1 MKKRMRIQQLPEAEE
16 ISACFPRFFLGL
28 QPRSTT
34 TQEEVFKNG
43 KSGSI
48 LKTIQDPGM
57 ILRIRDFLKSSSGE
71 GCGFL
76 VRKGKKQQKLAEL
89 SEFFAVFSSW
99 VNPKLRKLER
109 SMSVPLGVIIL
120 PTQTLH
126 Y

>member
-16 ISACFPRFFLGL
+16 NSACFPRFPLGL

-48 LKTIQDPGM
+48 LKT
-57 ILRIRDFLKSSSGE
+57 LRIQGYPKNPGFPLKSSSGK

-76 VRKGKKQQKLAEL
+76 REKEKNNKNLQSSLKILL
-89 SEFFAVFSSW
+89 FFSS
-99 VNPKLRKLER
+99 
-109 SMSVPLGVIIL
+109 
-120 PTQTLH
+120 
-126 Y
+126 